1 MDGWMDGRT
10 KIYSIILAFLLFLY
24 SFPPFFNILLQHA
37 FPYSFSVVAYPF
49 LSLSLLSLNL
59 DDDDDNDNVVTPFKF
74 FQQVF
79 FIYIHRWMGLLDFF
93 SFLHSF
99 NLTSIPIH
107 YINISLFFPPL
118 GLFLFQTFLTL
129 R

>member
-49 LSLSLLSLNL
+49 LSLSLSLFPLSILMMMIMITSLRLSNFF
-59 DDDDDNDNVVTPFKF
+59 NKF
-74 FQQVF
+74 FH
-79 FIYIHRWMGLLDFF
+79 IH
-93 SFLHSF
+93 S
-99 NLTSIPIH
+99 
-107 YINISLFFPPL
+107 
-118 GLFLFQTFLTL
+118 
-129 R
+129 